1 MYGLMAIC
9 HEAGKGGYIGSH
21 WPNHARAVFLPDG
34 AADKAANLGEWKSPW
49 RQLLDSDA

>member
-21 WPNHARAVFLPDG
+21 WPNHARAVFLPDTPNYLFEKG
-34 AADKAANLGEWKSPW
+34 FGFP
-49 RQLLDSDA
+49 